1 MWISNL
7 GNKFD
12 FYVGFL
18 SVVFWVLCDFVC
30 GFINESTTLP
40 KIHKTWLN
48 LSFHNIYL
56 LSYLLLCSQI
66 ESKNHRL
73 CLRRVLPLLC
83 LLSAGFFI
91 GSVLLF
97 ADYNQ
102 VHTYSLQSLTFDS
115 TVSLIHVSVSLNPV
129 NGKHWGFFI
138 FWPKISGWTSVNV
151 VLWDTRPKTCE
162 VCRSKFRSLFLLCN
176 D

>member
-1 MWISNL
+1 MNELDFCMRISEL
-7 GNKFD
+7 VIMEKSLIFSLMS
-12 FYVGFL
+12 FCVTLF
-18 SVVFWVLCDFVC
+18 VVL
-30 GFINESTTLP
+30 STTLP

-48 LSFHNIYL
+48 LSLHIYL

-129 NGKHWGFFI
+129 NGKH
-138 FWPKISGWTSVNV
+138 
-151 VLWDTRPKTCE
+151 
-162 VCRSKFRSLFLLCN
+162 
-176 D
+176 